1 MVGQK
6 NGVDVVVHAIFIKK
20 YHFPDF
26 SFPPFF
32 EFKTKHFNY
41 TISKRRLCVIFAG
54 KAGSSANRPKMLK
67 RLRIRNYAL
76 IDALEIDFSE
86 RLTII
91 TGETGAG
98 KSILLGALGLVMG
111 ERADNKL
118 FYNDQEKC
126 VVEAEFEV
134 AKYDLR
140 DFFTQHELD
149 YDPELIVRRELSPAG
164 KSRAFVNDT
173 PVNNQVLQR
182 LTEALI
188 DLHQQFDVLDIH
200 NVNFQL
206 RMIDA
211 LADNQQILKD
221 YQQGYRQFTADR
233 RRLAELMQR
242 SESGVK
248 ELDFVRFQLEEL
260 QKAGLADGEQEALEA
275 EFARLANAEDIKR
288 TYGTAFSQLA
298 DGEQNLV
305 GHLQEILRAMSA
317 TRRLSGELAALGERL
332 EAVLVEM
339 QDLAKECE
347 RISENTED
355 DPQRIL
361 EVQER
366 LDTIYKL
373 QKKHGLASVSELL
386 QLQADFEAQ
395 LGGFTDLGDAIAAL
409 QRSLAEQEPRLRA
422 IAAALRER
430 RQAVVPPFEERVQ
443 SMLTQLAMPHSRLQV
458 AVQPTEALTPTG
470 ADEVQFLFASNVG
483 SRFLPIKDVASGG
496 ELSRLTLCTK
506 SLVADAI
513 PLPTLIFD
521 EIDSGVS
528 GDVSLKMGQILRELS
543 QRHQV
548 VSITHTPQIAAR
560 ADRHYF
566 VFKRV
571 ADQRTITNIRLLSDD
586 ERVRSIAV
594 MLSGNPPSEAA
605 LATARELV
613 EG

>member
-1 MVGQK
+1 
-6 NGVDVVVHAIFIKK
+6 
-20 YHFPDF
+20 
-26 SFPPFF
+26 
-32 EFKTKHFNY
+32 
-41 TISKRRLCVIFAG
+41 
-54 KAGSSANRPKMLK
+54 MLK

-111 ERADNKL
+111 ERADSKT

-126 VVEAEFEV
+126 VVEAEFDV

-140 DFFTQHELD
+140 EFFDEHELD
-149 YDPELIVRRELSPAG
+149 YDHEVVVRREVVPNG

-211 LADNQQILKD
+211 LADNQLILKG
-221 YQQGYRQFTADR
+221 YQQGYRRYATDR
-233 RRLAELMQR
+233 RRLAELVQA
-242 SESGVK
+242 SQSGEK

-260 QKAGLADGEQEALEA
+260 HKAGLIEGEQESLED
-275 EFARLANAEDIKR
+275 ELSRLTNAEDIKR
-288 TYGTAFSQLA
+288 TYGTAFNYLA
-298 DGEQNLV
+298 ETEQNIV
-305 GHLQEILRAMSA
+305 GQLIEIQRTMSA
-317 TRRLSGELAALGERL
+317 TRKISTDLNGLSERL
-332 EAVLVEM
+332 ESVIAEL
-339 QDLAKECE
+339 QDLAKECD
-347 RISENTED
+347 RVSEATEH
-355 DPQRIL
+355 DPQRIQD
-361 EVQER
+361 VQDR
-366 LDTIYKL
+366 LNTIYKL
-373 QKKHGLASVSELL
+373 QKKHGLASVDELL
-386 QLQADFEAQ
+386 RLQNDLEQQ
-395 LGGFTDLGDAIAAL
+395 LGGFTDLGEAIAQLEHA
-409 QRSLAEQEPRLRA
+409 LAEQEQQLRTV
-422 IAAALRER
+422 AATLHER
-430 RQAVVPPFEERVQ
+430 RVAVVADFEEKVQ
-443 SMLTQLAMPHSRLQV
+443 SMLAQLSMPHARLKV
-458 AVQPTEALTPTG
+458 AVEPTESLGPTG
-470 ADEVQFLFASNVG
+470 ADDVQFLFASNVG
-483 SRFLPIKDVASGG
+483 SRYLPIKDVASGG

-528 GDVSLKMGQILRELS
+528 GDVSMKMGLILRELS

-566 VFKRV
+566 VFKKV
-571 ADQRTITNIRLLSDD
+571 DGDRTVTNVRLLNED

-594 MLSGNPPSEAA
+594 MLSGNPPSDAA

-613 EG
+613 AG